1 MIVINMQ
8 RQIFTNFY
16 KYTIQMTIYFYKAC
30 DAYGCFSNFSPHPIE
45 IEGVHWATVEHF
57 YQAQK
62 FVGSV
67 DEEVIPLI
75 YAATTPE
82 QAAALGRDCS
92 RTLRSDWDAVKTQV
106 MQLAVFQKFLTH
118 TDIREVLLGT
128 KDHLLVEES
137 PCDYFWGCG
146 ADKSGQNHLGK
157 ILMSVRSKL
166 ENLLEHQTSNILL
179 FSKIRESK

>member
-1 MIVINMQ
+1 
-8 RQIFTNFY
+8 
-16 KYTIQMTIYFYKAC
+16 MTIYFYKAG

-45 IEGVHWATVEHF
+45 IAGIDWATVEHY

-75 YAATTPE
+75 YAAKTPE

-106 MQLAVFQKFLTH
+106 MHLAVFQKFLTH
-118 TDIREVLLGT
+118 ADIREVLLGT
-128 KDHLLVEES
+128 KGHLLVEDS

-146 ADKSGQNHLGK
+146 ANKSGQNHLGK

-166 ENLLEHQTSNILL
+166 ENLLCNQTSNILL
-179 FSKIRESK
+179 FSKTRESK